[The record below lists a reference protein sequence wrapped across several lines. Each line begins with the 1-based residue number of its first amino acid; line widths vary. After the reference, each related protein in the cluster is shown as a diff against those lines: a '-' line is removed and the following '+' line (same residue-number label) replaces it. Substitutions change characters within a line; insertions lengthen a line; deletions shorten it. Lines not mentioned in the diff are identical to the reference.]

1 VTCPRDAAGLWH
13 VCVLSWICE
22 KNHIKKNCYHPQYF
36 KGKNY
41 KTIFPTSSIL
51 KKNKIDNYEKKQKKM
66 KKKKMTIL
74 EEKKSKKQIIKK

>member
-13 VCVLSWICE
+13 VCVLLWICE

-51 KKNKIDNYEKKQKKM
+51 KKTKSTIM
-66 KKKKMTIL
+66 KKNKK
-74 EEKKSKKQIIKK
+74 K